1 MVRQGYSPL
10 HEAVLNENVDIVKL
24 LVSLDADVRAPDIKG
39 DSPLHYAALNENFDI
54 VKILVSLGADVSV
67 PDIEGH
73 SPLHYAALNENV
85 EMVKLLV
92 SLGANLS
99 VTNNEGD
106 SPLHKSARNGHVEIV
121 KLLVSLGADL
131 STTNKQVKTPLVLF
145 EEYYNTSHWS
155 HWYTTDDKGGSPL
168 HQATNQEE
176 QNIVEV
182 LVSLGAN
189 MSARNNEGNTPLH
202 QAVGNGQL
210 TMVKALTCLGADI
223 TVKNNEGMTPY
234 DLAEVAYRRYKD
246 SIFSRV
252 FRETFEY
259 IKEKKDTIGKTS
271 QHLTVTSKKQTAGND
286 PRSLPIARKSN
297 EKDKDIHLPWLVNAK
312 VFQCML
318 SQGEF
323 LSYDN
328 RLSLGGPCKA
338 GKSTLASVL
347 IGEDIP
353 LQWNSTDGL
362 VIFFGRN
369 GIDIENEKMIPL
381 EEGERGHEILAKIL
395 RGKPNVYEQHEHKI
409 RQQPMRSHSFHSQAE
424 LINKSSSASSIIVT
438 QQGKKSKTFHTHQ
451 VSSKCNECM
460 TEYVGTKVSNK
471 GMLSVPTEIKSLDL
485 QTMQLQTSILQ
496 EVRDG
501 KYKIKIAPSDLID
514 FGGQKSYDMTHQLF
528 IQHRGS
534 FLLMFDGRFGLHN
547 QLAEYPKGV
556 TAASILKHWVDSVLT
571 YTEDTEDIM
580 PMIMFAATHRDLC
593 MENTV
598 KLKESF
604 IRDLTQMFSKHE
616 KKTHI
621 YLDTVYFIN
630 GIDKNDNEIQRMTD
644 QVVIFAMKQS
654 SWGQRRPMQWVP
666 LELQIS
672 KMRMKNINIIT
683 KEDLRHINKM
693 NDDLALN
700 EPQMEDFLVVQ
711 HSLGKLMYYS
721 HPGLNNFIIIHPPAL
736 VNILR
741 SIVTDEKFFPEEENL
756 RSILKILTETG
767 KIYKTDLL
775 KLWQQEHFL
784 QYMPDDN
791 TQEFVV
797 QLLVHLDILIIP
809 KDSEQTH
816 PEADVYLVPCMIK
829 SIRPSD
835 FNFGLEGRTICLR
848 YSLERH
854 SIPTALAYKLIGG
867 SVNAWPLKYESNR
880 PCLYH
885 KAAVMH
891 LNEDNE
897 LRIWVE
903 DNQLMVNMT
912 NKKSLLHISPDVSA
926 SVQECL
932 TKNLD
937 VSLSFHYKSFGRK
950 MKLTKVSELYT
961 IEVGIPCCSNVCF
974 KSLQDVTNDDKW
986 TCVNGK
992 EHTTKYLCY
1001 WNFNTAQKTCR
1012 HGCKG
1017 NTFTIKGLLVVMI
1030 KKELHCLQ

>member
-99 VTNNEGD
+99 VTNNEVRD
-106 SPLHKSARNGHVEIV
+106 SPLHKSARNGKVEIV

-145 EEYYNTSHWS
+145 EEYYNTS

-223 TVKNNEGMTPY
+223 TVKNNE
-234 DLAEVAYRRYKD
+234 
-246 SIFSRV
+246 
-252 FRETFEY
+252 
-259 IKEKKDTIGKTS
+259 EKKDTIEKTS
-271 QHLTVTSKKQTAGND
+271 EQLTVTSKKETAGND
-286 PRSLPIARKSN
+286 SRSLPIARKSI

-312 VFQCML
+312 VDHVRQGRVL
-318 SQGEF
+318 S
-323 LSYDN
+323 
-328 RLSLGGPCKA
+328 
-338 GKSTLASVL
+338 SVL

-381 EEGERGHEILAKIL
+381 EEGNLINDIINEYKAIATFYLPNVVGERGHEILAKIL

-485 QTMQLQTSILQ
+485 QTMQLQTNILQ

-547 QLAEYPKGV
+547 QLAEYQ
-556 TAASILKHWVDSVLT
+556 
-571 YTEDTEDIM
+571 
-580 PMIMFAATHRDLC
+580 
-593 MENTV
+593 
-598 KLKESF
+598 KE
-604 IRDLTQMFSKHE
+604 
-616 KKTHI
+616 
-621 YLDTVYFIN
+621 
-630 GIDKNDNEIQRMTD
+630 
-644 QVVIFAMKQS
+644 
-654 SWGQRRPMQWVP
+654 
-666 LELQIS
+666 
-672 KMRMKNINIIT
+672 
-683 KEDLRHINKM
+683 
-693 NDDLALN
+693 
-700 EPQMEDFLVVQ
+700 
-711 HSLGKLMYYS
+711 
-721 HPGLNNFIIIHPPAL
+721 
-736 VNILR
+736 
-741 SIVTDEKFFPEEENL
+741 
-756 RSILKILTETG
+756 
-767 KIYKTDLL
+767 
-775 KLWQQEHFL
+775 
-784 QYMPDDN
+784 
-791 TQEFVV
+791 
-797 QLLVHLDILIIP
+797 
-809 KDSEQTH
+809 
-816 PEADVYLVPCMIK
+816 
-829 SIRPSD
+829 
-835 FNFGLEGRTICLR
+835 
-848 YSLERH
+848 
-854 SIPTALAYKLIGG
+854 
-867 SVNAWPLKYESNR
+867 
-880 PCLYH
+880 
-885 KAAVMH
+885 
-891 LNEDNE
+891 
-897 LRIWVE
+897 
-903 DNQLMVNMT
+903 
-912 NKKSLLHISPDVSA
+912 
-926 SVQECL
+926 
-932 TKNLD
+932 
-937 VSLSFHYKSFGRK
+937 
-950 MKLTKVSELYT
+950 
-961 IEVGIPCCSNVCF
+961 
-974 KSLQDVTNDDKW
+974 
-986 TCVNGK
+986 
-992 EHTTKYLCY
+992 
-1001 WNFNTAQKTCR
+1001 
-1012 HGCKG
+1012 
-1017 NTFTIKGLLVVMI
+1017 
-1030 KKELHCLQ
+1030 